1 MGITRARIVALGSA
15 LLAPAAAAADT
26 VTDSAVAERPLV
38 QVTRPDG
45 VILARQIVEGPAPD
59 LVETAGTQAIASSL
73 YIYLNKNGTTLSPGG
88 TNNSSTNVSTIVP
101 NTRNFPAWNVSAANW
116 AIVVT
121 ATQEMFAPFGV
132 TVSDVAPPPG
142 TRHIEAL
149 FGGTASDALPAN
161 QVPPPDQGVIL
172 GVSPFTTDCSIIED
186 SIVFTFA
193 ASAVQVG
200 QTPREI
206 AEIAAQEIAHSFG
219 LDHVLN
225 ASDPMTY
232 LPYNG
237 NRSFKAGAVSCGE
250 DQPRQCGL
258 VLQGFPACRPNQD
271 SVALLTERLG
281 PGGLPTD
288 TTPPTV
294 SIDAP
299 RDNDIVPP
307 GFEVYAAANDNIAVT
322 SVELYIDDILV
333 DSATST
339 PYTFSTPTSIALG
352 EHEVTIIATDGQQQ
366 AVQTINVI
374 VDDGADPVDPPPP
387 GGNGGDGG
395 DNLVTG
401 GCSAGGGGGA
411 GLLLAFALLGVVRR
425 RR

>member
-1 MGITRARIVALGSA
+1 MGITRARLLALGSA
-15 LLAPAAAAADT
+15 LLAPAAAAASP
-26 VTDSAVAERPLV
+26 VTETAAAERPLV

-45 VILARQIVEGPAPD
+45 VILARQIVERPAGD
-59 LVETAGTQAIASSL
+59 LVETAGTQEVAASL
-73 YIYLNKNGTTLSPGG
+73 YIYLNKNGATLSPGG
-88 TNNSSTNVSTIVP
+88 NNNSGTNVSTIVP
-101 NTRNFPAWNVSAANW
+101 STRNFPAWNVSPADW

-121 ATQEMFAPFGV
+121 ATQEMFAPFNV
-132 TVSDVAPPPG
+132 IVSDVAPPPG
-142 TRHIEAL
+142 TRHIESL
-149 FGGTASDALPAN
+149 FGGTAADALPAA
-161 QVPPPDQGVIL
+161 QVPPPNQGVIL

-200 QTPREI
+200 QSMREI

-294 SIDAP
+294 SINAP

-307 GFEVYAAANDNIAVT
+307 GFDVYAAANDNIAVT
-322 SVELYIDDILV
+322 SVELYIDDLLI

-339 PYTFSTPTSIALG
+339 PYTFSTPTSLALG
-352 EHEVTIIATDGQQQ
+352 GHEVTIIATDGQQQ
-366 AVQTINVI
+366 AIQTINVI
-374 VDDGADPVDPPPP
+374 VDDDADPVDPPPP
-387 GGNGGDGG
+387 GGNGDDG
-395 DNLVTG
+395 DNVVIG

-411 GLLLAFALLGVVRR
+411 GLFLAFALIGLVRR